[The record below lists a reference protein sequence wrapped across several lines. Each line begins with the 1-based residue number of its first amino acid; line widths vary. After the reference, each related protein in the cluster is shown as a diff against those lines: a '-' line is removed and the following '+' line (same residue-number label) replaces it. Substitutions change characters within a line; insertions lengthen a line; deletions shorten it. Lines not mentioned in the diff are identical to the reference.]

1 MSSIRNIQ
9 SRVQRQIT
17 VDTFYESEL
26 GQAIYS
32 LGKHIS
38 RADNRTHQRRFQDRH
53 PTNKKVSESS
63 GNTTCYQYFFIK
75 SLFKIIARHAKS
87 VLKQSNTC

>member
-1 MSSIRNIQ
+1 MATDKLHSLSTYKGFESSMSSIRNIQ

-38 RADNRTHQRRFQDRH
+38 RADNRTHQRRLQDRH

-63 GNTTCYQYFFIK
+63 GNTTCYQ
-75 SLFKIIARHAKS
+75 
-87 VLKQSNTC
+87 